1 MNKSSGFWGIPLKVA
16 FGYVV
21 LLAVSAFAVVLVWDY
36 SRSAVRLTDV
46 ARRTDIRHE
55 AMNGLVHGILRMEN
69 AERAI
74 FMGHTG
80 RGDDYCRLTDSVIA
94 RADSLAALLSDTLQR
109 RRVDTLRTLLM
120 SKRENTLLLLKAM
133 NDGSRA
139 SLYERKAARLR
150 SGRDSMVVHKNMA
163 RQVDEKR
170 VTYVVRKTSPTFFGR
185 LADAFRRS
193 RSDTTVTA
201 VDTVAA
207 ETDSVRQRIDLAD
220 PVAEVLT
227 DVGRAEENRR
237 RDRRDRIRHRSEA
250 LLATGMQLTE
260 RTERLMDD
268 IGRAETRWM
277 RQEAVR
283 DSDNRREATMLVRIL
298 GALAV
303 TVAMVSIVVV
313 WRDNRRA
320 ERYRRR
326 LDEARRRAENLLLQ
340 RERLLLTVSHDIKS
354 PVAAI
359 SGFTELLMPHV
370 SGDRPRAFL
379 DNIRSSALHLLRL
392 VGALLDYHR
401 LEQGRVEVRPVSFCP
416 ARLVADCVESFR
428 LRAEE
433 KGLAIESRCADT
445 MPPTCL
451 GDAFRIRQIAEN
463 LIGNAVKYTDAGS
476 VSVTADIAFGRL
488 SLAVADTGRGMTE
501 EESRRIYDAFT
512 RLPGAQGVDGVGL
525 GLSITRELVTLLDGT
540 IDLDTAPGRGST
552 FTVSIPVAVADA
564 SPLSSPLSS
573 SPSSPSSLSPAASSA
588 ADGPALPDRLSVL
601 AVDDDALQ
609 LQLLREMLSSL
620 SASRWE
626 VVTCSDV
633 DEMWTNVATG
643 RFTLLFTDI
652 EMPAMNGFEI
662 AARLGD
668 VVPAGCRPAVVAM
681 TAHDAISDADFLR
694 AGFAACLHKP
704 FAAAELTDVI
714 LRVTGR
720 GDGMATALDSTSNI
734 SPSSRA
740 DTSVICSSS
749 CFDVSSISLSS
760 RVATSSI
767 SSSSSSAPV
776 SSLRFSALTAFAD
789 GDEDAVREILTSF
802 RTQTAA
808 DAAAMRHA
816 AETQDIQAAGALA
829 HRLIPVFTM
838 LESPVVPVMRRLA
851 DARQAGDVPVEWGE
865 WCRKVI
871 EELEAVMNS

>member
-1 MNKSSGFWGIPLKVA
+1 MDKSSGFWGIPLKVA
-16 FGYVV
+16 FGYAV

-36 SRSAVRLTDV
+36 SRSALRLTDI
-46 ARRTDIRHE
+46 ARRTDMRRE
-55 AMNGLVHGILRMEN
+55 AMDGLVHGILRMEN

-80 RGDDYCRLTDSVIA
+80 RGDGYCRLTDTVIA

-109 RRVDTLRTLLM
+109 RRVDTLRTLLV

-133 NDGSRA
+133 ADDARA

-150 SGRDSMVVHKNMA
+150 SGRDSMVVHRDMA
-163 RQVDEKR
+163 RKVDEKR
-170 VTYVVRKTSPTFFGR
+170 VTYVVEKTSPTFFGR

-193 RSDTTVTA
+193 RSDTTATT

-207 ETDSVRQRIDLAD
+207 GTDSIRQRIDLAE

-227 DVGRAEENRR
+227 DVGRAEENMR
-237 RDRRDRIRHRSEA
+237 RDRRDRIRRRSEA

-268 IGRAETRWM
+268 IGRAETHRM
-277 RQEAVR
+277 RQQAVR
-283 DSDNRREATMLVRIL
+283 NGDNRREATVRVWL
-298 GALAV
+298 LAALAV
-303 TVAMVSIVVV
+303 AVATVSFVFV

-320 ERYRRR
+320 ERYRRS
-326 LDEARRRAENLLLQ
+326 LDEARRRAENLLQQ

-354 PVAAI
+354 PVASI

-401 LEQGRVEVRPVSFCP
+401 LEQGRVEVRSVSFSP
-416 ARLVADCVESFR
+416 AQLVADCVESFR

-433 KGLAIESRCADT
+433 KGLAVVYSCAT
-445 MPPTCL
+445 AMPPTCL

-463 LIGNAVKYTDAGS
+463 LIGNAVKYTDSGS
-476 VSVTADIAFGRL
+476 VTVTADVASGRL
-488 SLAVADTGRGMTE
+488 VLTVADTGRGMTE

-540 IDLDTAPGRGST
+540 IGLDTAPGRGST
-552 FTVSIPVAVADA
+552 FTVSIPVSVPAAAA
-564 SPLSSPLSS
+564 SASAPSSLSSSASSVPYSSLSPSSSQSSS
-573 SPSSPSSLSPAASSA
+573 SPSAAA
-588 ADGPALPDRLSVL
+588 GPALSGHRSIL

-609 LQLLREMLSSL
+609 LQLLREMVSSL

-633 DEMWTNVATG
+633 DGMWSAVATG
-643 RFTLLFTDI
+643 RFSMLFTDI

-668 VVPAGCRPAVVAM
+668 AVPAGCRLPVVAM
-681 TAHDAISDADFLR
+681 TAHDAISDDDFLR

-704 FAAAELTDVI
+704 FTAAELTEVI
-714 LRVTGR
+714 RRVMETDEYDR
-720 GDGMATALDSTSNI
+720 IMSPETSDMVSAL
-734 SPSSRA
+734 SPSS
-740 DTSVICSSS
+740 SNSPSS
-749 CFDVSSISLSS
+749 CVPSPSGP
-760 RVATSSI
+760 A
-767 SSSSSSAPV
+767 
-776 SSLRFSALTAFAD
+776 SSLRFSALAAFAD
-789 GDEDAVREILTSF
+789 GDEDAVMEIMTSF
-802 RTQTAA
+802 RTQTMADVAA
-808 DAAAMRHA
+808 LKRAAG
-816 AETQDIQAAGALA
+816 TKDIQAAGALA

-838 LESPVVPVMRRLA
+838 IESPAVSAMRRLA
-851 DARQAGDVPVEWGE
+851 DARRAEEVPKEWSE
-865 WCRKVI
+865 WCREVM
-871 EELEAVMNS
+871 EEMEQAVAAVP

>member
-1 MNKSSGFWGIPLKVA
+1 MDKSSGFWGIPLKVA
-16 FGYVV
+16 FGYAV

-36 SRSAVRLTDV
+36 SRSALRLTDI
-46 ARRTDIRHE
+46 ARRTDMRRE
-55 AMNGLVHGILRMEN
+55 AMDGLVHGILRMEN

-80 RGDDYCRLTDSVIA
+80 RGDGYCRLTDTVIA

-109 RRVDTLRTLLM
+109 RRVDTLRTLLV
-120 SKRENTLLLLKAM
+120 SKRENTLLLLRAM
-133 NDGSRA
+133 ADDARA

-150 SGRDSMVVHKNMA
+150 SGRDSMVVHRDMA
-163 RQVDEKR
+163 RKVDEKR
-170 VTYVVRKTSPTFFGR
+170 VTYVVEKTSPTFFGR

-193 RSDTTVTA
+193 RSDTTATT

-207 ETDSVRQRIDLAD
+207 GTDSIRQRIDLAE

-227 DVGRAEENRR
+227 DVGRAEENMR
-237 RDRRDRIRHRSEA
+237 RDRRDRIRRRSEA

-268 IGRAETRWM
+268 IGRAETHRM
-277 RQEAVR
+277 RQQAVR
-283 DSDNRREATMLVRIL
+283 NGDNRREATVRVWL
-298 GALAV
+298 LAALAV
-303 TVAMVSIVVV
+303 AVATVSFVFV

-320 ERYRRR
+320 ERYRRS
-326 LDEARRRAENLLLQ
+326 LDEARRRAENLLQQ

-354 PVAAI
+354 PVASI

-401 LEQGRVEVRPVSFCP
+401 LEQGRVEVRSVSFSP
-416 ARLVADCVESFR
+416 AQLVADCVESFR

-433 KGLAIESRCADT
+433 KGLAVVYSCATT

-463 LIGNAVKYTDAGS
+463 LIGNAVKYTDSGR
-476 VSVTADIAFGRL
+476 VTVTADVSSGRFL
-488 SLAVADTGRGMTE
+488 LTVADTGRGMTE

-512 RLPGAQGVDGVGL
+512 RLPGAQGIDGVGL

-552 FTVSIPVAVADA
+552 FTVSIPVSVPAAAA
-564 SPLSSPLSS
+564 SASAPSSLSSSASSAPSSSLSPSSSLYSS
-573 SPSSPSSLSPAASSA
+573 SPSATA
-588 ADGPALPDRLSVL
+588 GPALSGHRRVL

-609 LQLLREMLSSL
+609 LQLLREMVSSL

-633 DEMWTNVATG
+633 DGMWSAVATG
-643 RFTLLFTDI
+643 RFSMLFTDI

-668 VVPAGCRPAVVAM
+668 AVPAGCRLPVVAM
-681 TAHDAISDADFLR
+681 TAHDAISDDDFLR

-704 FAAAELTDVI
+704 FTAAELTEVI
-714 LRVTGR
+714 LRVMETDEYDR
-720 GDGMATALDSTSNI
+720 IMSPETSDMVSAL
-734 SPSSRA
+734 SPSS
-740 DTSVICSSS
+740 SNSPSS
-749 CFDVSSISLSS
+749 CVLSPS
-760 RVATSSI
+760 GPA
-767 SSSSSSAPV
+767 
-776 SSLRFSALTAFAD
+776 SSLRFSALAAFAD
-789 GDEDAVREILTSF
+789 GDEDAVMEIMTSF
-802 RTQTAA
+802 RTQTMADVAA
-808 DAAAMRHA
+808 LKRAAG
-816 AETQDIQAAGALA
+816 TKDIQAAGALA

-838 LESPVVPVMRRLA
+838 IESPAVSAMRRLA
-851 DARQAGDVPVEWGE
+851 DARRAEEVPKEWSE
-865 WCRKVI
+865 WCREVM
-871 EELEAVMNS
+871 EEMERAVAAVP

>member
-1 MNKSSGFWGIPLKVA
+1 MDKPSGFWGIPLKVA
-16 FGYVV
+16 FGYAV
-21 LLAVSAFAVVLVWDY
+21 LLAVSALAVVLVWDY
-36 SRSAVRLTDV
+36 SRSALRLTDI
-46 ARRTDIRHE
+46 ARRTDMRRE
-55 AMNGLVHGILRMEN
+55 AMDGLVHGILRMEN

-80 RGDDYCRLTDSVIA
+80 RGDGYCRLTDTVIA
-94 RADSLAALLSDTLQR
+94 RADSLATLLSDTLQR
-109 RRVDTLRTLLM
+109 RRVDTLRTLLV

-133 NDGSRA
+133 ADDARA

-150 SGRDSMVVHKNMA
+150 SGRDSMVVHRDMA
-163 RQVDEKR
+163 RKVDEKR
-170 VTYVVRKTSPTFFGR
+170 VTYVVEKTSPTFFGR

-193 RSDTTVTA
+193 RSDTTATT

-207 ETDSVRQRIDLAD
+207 GTDSIRQRIDLAE

-227 DVGRAEENRR
+227 DVGRAEENMR
-237 RDRRDRIRHRSEA
+237 RDRRDRIRRRSEA

-268 IGRAETRWM
+268 IGRAETHRM
-277 RQEAVR
+277 RQQAVR
-283 DSDNRREATMLVRIL
+283 NGDNRREATVRVWL
-298 GALAV
+298 LAALAV
-303 TVAMVSIVVV
+303 AVATVSFVFV

-320 ERYRRR
+320 ERYRRS
-326 LDEARRRAENLLLQ
+326 LDEARRRAENLLQQ

-354 PVAAI
+354 PVASI

-401 LEQGRVEVRPVSFCP
+401 LEQGRVEVRSVSFSP
-416 ARLVADCVESFR
+416 AQLVADCVESFR

-433 KGLAIESRCADT
+433 KGLAVVYSCATT

-463 LIGNAVKYTDAGS
+463 LIGNAVKYTDSGR
-476 VSVTADIAFGRL
+476 VTVTADVASGRL
-488 SLAVADTGRGMTE
+488 VLTVADTGRGMTE

-540 IDLDTAPGRGST
+540 IGLDTALGHGST
-552 FTVSIPVAVADA
+552 FTVSLPVSVPVAAA
-564 SPLSSPLSS
+564 SASAPSSLSSSASSVPSSSLSPSSSQSS
-573 SPSSPSSLSPAASSA
+573 SPSAAA
-588 ADGPALPDRLSVL
+588 GPALSGHRRVL

-609 LQLLREMLSSL
+609 LQLLREMVSSL

-633 DEMWTNVATG
+633 DGMWSAVATG
-643 RFTLLFTDI
+643 RFSMLFTDI

-668 VVPAGCRPAVVAM
+668 AVPAGCRLPVVAM

-704 FAAAELTDVI
+704 FTAAELTEVI
-714 LRVTGR
+714 RRVMETDEYDR
-720 GDGMATALDSTSNI
+720 IMSPETSDMVSAL
-734 SPSSRA
+734 SPSS
-740 DTSVICSSS
+740 SNSPSS
-749 CFDVSSISLSS
+749 CVPSPSGP
-760 RVATSSI
+760 A
-767 SSSSSSAPV
+767 
-776 SSLRFSALTAFAD
+776 SSLRFSALAAFAD
-789 GDEDAVREILTSF
+789 GDEDAVMEIMTSF
-802 RTQTAA
+802 RTQTMADVAA
-808 DAAAMRHA
+808 LKRAAG
-816 AETQDIQAAGALA
+816 TKDIQAAGALA

-838 LESPVVPVMRRLA
+838 IESPAVSAMRRLA
-851 DARQAGDVPVEWGE
+851 DARRAEEVPKEWSE
-865 WCRKVI
+865 WCREVM
-871 EELEAVMNS
+871 EEMEQAVAAVP

>member
-1 MNKSSGFWGIPLKVA
+1 MDKSSGFWGIPLKVA
-16 FGYVV
+16 FGYAV

-36 SRSAVRLTDV
+36 SRSALRLTDI
-46 ARRTDIRHE
+46 ARRTDMRRE
-55 AMNGLVHGILRMEN
+55 AMDGLVHGILRMEN

-80 RGDDYCRLTDSVIA
+80 RGDGYCRLTDTVIA

-109 RRVDTLRTLLM
+109 RRVDTLRTLLV

-133 NDGSRA
+133 ADDARA

-150 SGRDSMVVHKNMA
+150 SGRDSMVVHRDMA
-163 RQVDEKR
+163 RKVDEKR
-170 VTYVVRKTSPTFFGR
+170 VTYVVEKTSPTFFGR

-193 RSDTTVTA
+193 RSDTTATT

-207 ETDSVRQRIDLAD
+207 GTDSIRQRIDLAE

-227 DVGRAEENRR
+227 DVGRAEENMR
-237 RDRRDRIRHRSEA
+237 RDRRDRIRRRSEA

-268 IGRAETRWM
+268 IGRAETHRM
-277 RQEAVR
+277 RQQAVR
-283 DSDNRREATMLVRIL
+283 NGDNRREATVRVWL
-298 GALAV
+298 LAALAV
-303 TVAMVSIVVV
+303 AVATVSFVFV

-320 ERYRRR
+320 ERYRRS
-326 LDEARRRAENLLLQ
+326 LDEARRRAENLLQQ

-354 PVAAI
+354 PVASI

-401 LEQGRVEVRPVSFCP
+401 LEQGRVEVRSVSFSP
-416 ARLVADCVESFR
+416 AQLVADCVESFR

-433 KGLAIESRCADT
+433 KGLAVVYSCATT

-463 LIGNAVKYTDAGS
+463 LIGNAVKYTDSGR
-476 VSVTADIAFGRL
+476 VTVTADVSSGRFL
-488 SLAVADTGRGMTE
+488 LTVADTGRGMTE

-512 RLPGAQGVDGVGL
+512 RLPGAQGIDGVGL

-540 IDLDTAPGRGST
+540 IGLDTAPGRGST
-552 FTVSIPVAVADA
+552 FTVSIPVSVPAAAA
-564 SPLSSPLSS
+564 SASASSSLSSSASSAPSSSLSPSSSLYSS
-573 SPSSPSSLSPAASSA
+573 SPSATA
-588 ADGPALPDRLSVL
+588 GPALSGHRRVL

-609 LQLLREMLSSL
+609 LQLLREMVSSL

-633 DEMWTNVATG
+633 DGMWSAVATG
-643 RFTLLFTDI
+643 RFSMLFTDI

-668 VVPAGCRPAVVAM
+668 AVPAGCRLPVVAM
-681 TAHDAISDADFLR
+681 TAHDAISDDDFLR

-704 FAAAELTDVI
+704 FTAAELTEVI
-714 LRVTGR
+714 RRVMETDEYDR
-720 GDGMATALDSTSNI
+720 IMSPETSDMVSAL
-734 SPSSRA
+734 SPSS
-740 DTSVICSSS
+740 SNSPSS
-749 CFDVSSISLSS
+749 CVPSPSGP
-760 RVATSSI
+760 A
-767 SSSSSSAPV
+767 
-776 SSLRFSALTAFAD
+776 SSLRFSALAAFAD
-789 GDEDAVREILTSF
+789 GDEDAVMEIMTSF
-802 RTQTAA
+802 RTQTMADVAA
-808 DAAAMRHA
+808 LKRAAG
-816 AETQDIQAAGALA
+816 TKDIQAAGALA

-838 LESPVVPVMRRLA
+838 IESPAVSAMRRLA
-851 DARQAGDVPVEWGE
+851 DARRAEEVPKEWSE
-865 WCRKVI
+865 WCREVM
-871 EELEAVMNS
+871 EEMERAVAAVP

>member
-1 MNKSSGFWGIPLKVA
+1 MDKSSGFWGIPLKVA
-16 FGYVV
+16 FGYAV

-36 SRSAVRLTDV
+36 SRSALRLTDI
-46 ARRTDIRHE
+46 ARRTDMRRE
-55 AMNGLVHGILRMEN
+55 AMDGLVHGILRMEN

-80 RGDDYCRLTDSVIA
+80 RGDGYCRLTDTVIA

-109 RRVDTLRTLLM
+109 RRVDTLRTLLV

-133 NDGSRA
+133 ADDARA

-150 SGRDSMVVHKNMA
+150 SGRDSMVVHRDMA
-163 RQVDEKR
+163 RKVDEKR
-170 VTYVVRKTSPTFFGR
+170 VTYVVEKTSPTFFGR

-193 RSDTTVTA
+193 RSDTTATT

-207 ETDSVRQRIDLAD
+207 GTDSIRQRIDLAE

-227 DVGRAEENRR
+227 DVGRAEENMR
-237 RDRRDRIRHRSEA
+237 RDRRDRIRRRSEA

-268 IGRAETRWM
+268 IGRAETHRM
-277 RQEAVR
+277 RQQAVR
-283 DSDNRREATMLVRIL
+283 NGDNRREATVRVWL
-298 GALAV
+298 LAALAV
-303 TVAMVSIVVV
+303 AVATVSFVFV

-320 ERYRRR
+320 ERYRRS
-326 LDEARRRAENLLLQ
+326 LDEARRRAENLLQQ

-354 PVAAI
+354 PVASI

-401 LEQGRVEVRPVSFCP
+401 LEQGRVEVRSVSFSP
-416 ARLVADCVESFR
+416 AQLVADCVESFR

-433 KGLAIESRCADT
+433 KGLAVVYSCATT

-463 LIGNAVKYTDAGS
+463 LIGNAVKYTDSGR
-476 VSVTADIAFGRL
+476 VTVTADVFSGRFL
-488 SLAVADTGRGMTE
+488 LTVADTGRGMTE

-512 RLPGAQGVDGVGL
+512 RLPGAQGIDGVGL

-540 IDLDTAPGRGST
+540 IGLDTAPGRGST
-552 FTVSIPVAVADA
+552 FTVSIPVSVPAAAA
-564 SPLSSPLSS
+564 SASASSSLSS
-573 SPSSPSSLSPAASSA
+573 SASSAPSSSLSPSSSLYSSSLSA
-588 ADGPALPDRLSVL
+588 TAGPALSGHRRVL

-609 LQLLREMLSSL
+609 LQLLREMVSSL

-633 DEMWTNVATG
+633 DGMWSAVATG
-643 RFTLLFTDI
+643 RFSMLFTDI

-668 VVPAGCRPAVVAM
+668 AVPAGCRLPVVAM
-681 TAHDAISDADFLR
+681 TAHDAISDDDFLR

-704 FAAAELTDVI
+704 FTAAELTEVI
-714 LRVTGR
+714 LRVMETDEYDR
-720 GDGMATALDSTSNI
+720 IMSPETSDMVSAL
-734 SPSSRA
+734 SPSS
-740 DTSVICSSS
+740 SNSPSS
-749 CFDVSSISLSS
+749 CVPSPSGP
-760 RVATSSI
+760 A
-767 SSSSSSAPV
+767 
-776 SSLRFSALTAFAD
+776 SSLRFSALAAFAD
-789 GDEDAVREILTSF
+789 GDEDAVMEIMTSF
-802 RTQTAA
+802 RTQTMADVAA
-808 DAAAMRHA
+808 LKRAAG
-816 AETQDIQAAGALA
+816 TKDIQAAGALA

-838 LESPVVPVMRRLA
+838 IESPAVSAMRRLA
-851 DARQAGDVPVEWGE
+851 DARRAEEVPKEWSE
-865 WCRKVI
+865 WCREVM
-871 EELEAVMNS
+871 EEMEQAVAAVP